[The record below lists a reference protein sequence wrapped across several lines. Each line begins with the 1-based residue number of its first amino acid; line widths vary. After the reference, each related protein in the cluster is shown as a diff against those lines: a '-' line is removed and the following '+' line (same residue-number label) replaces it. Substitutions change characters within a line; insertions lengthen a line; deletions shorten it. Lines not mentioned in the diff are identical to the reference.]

1 MTRGDAV
8 WGGVLA
14 LIACALAWPATR
26 DWVLTTTSQHPYAMG
41 FAKFAV
47 LASLGEMLSIRIVKG
62 RWLTP
67 VGPLYRAALWGLIGV
82 ALAVLFPLFAAGGSA
97 AFAAGLLPL
106 APGEL
111 GDRISRALWVSAIMN
126 LAWAPTLM
134 MAHRLTDSWI
144 DLAGGRLAGFAGVR
158 VADAVNAIDWKVL
171 VGVVI
176 LRTIPFFWIPAHTI
190 TFLLPPNARV
200 LFAALLSL
208 ALGAILGFAKRRP
221 AEAPARS

>member
-1 MTRGDAV
+1 M
-8 WGGVLA
+8 WGGGLL
-14 LIACALAWPATR
+14 LIAAALAWPVSR

-47 LASLGEMLSIRIVKG
+47 LASLGEVLSIRIVKG
-62 RWLTP
+62 RWRAP

-82 ALAVLFPLFAAGGSA
+82 VMALLFPLFAAGVSA
-97 AFAAGLLPL
+97 ASAAGLLPL
-106 APGEL
+106 APGEW
-111 GDRISRALWVSAIMN
+111 GAKVTRALWISVIMN
-126 LAWAPTLM
+126 VAWAPTLM
-134 MAHRLTDSWI
+134 LAHRLTDSWI
-144 DLAGGRLAGFAGVR
+144 DLAGGRFARFTGVR
-158 VADAVNAIDWKVL
+158 LLDVVSATDWNVL

-221 AEAPARS
+221 AAAVTRSL